1 MRQNEMWAENMAE
14 KSCLSICKR
23 SVLSAAGEGAAPNA
37 KLWKRKKKPK
47 QRKADWLAKM
57 DPCLRLSTALYHQ
70 AYRVSC
76 CTLNLLA
83 HCQLF
88 DTAAT
93 VNRRRLK
100 TSPESP
106 CFGQA
111 SFNSHGIILWFL
123 PDTYTHTYRGL
134 ADTWAIS
141 FPLFLLW
148 HCLFACP
155 SWPRPMWLLKA
166 SRSYRG
172 RTDKQRH
179 RDWGWEV
186 WKAGLRCSVG

>member
-1 MRQNEMWAENMAE
+1 MQTISA
-14 KSCLSICKR
+14 LSGR
-23 SVLSAAGEGAAPNA
+23 WGGGS
-37 KLWKRKKKPK
+37 KRKAMKKKKNPK